1 MHEHYHALEG
11 TKKHFLGCE
20 LDSTGSE
27 SSPVVGLCEHGNAT
41 LGSCVGNVST
51 IWKALV
57 SFEMC

>member
-51 IWKALV
+51 I
-57 SFEMC
+57 